1 MARYKAIKTEDRK
14 YKLTKKR
21 HRICN
26 TVYIVYAILFFACI
40 LIGGINQHNSVVVGW
55 DLIAMGII
63 SIPVAI
69 FSIYTTKKGWE
80 PQLRAW
86 AQDSSNIEIEKT
98 IITIIFILC
107 SVIPTVLGIL
117 KLFNIF

>member
-26 TVYIVYAILFFACI
+26 TVYIVYVILFFACI
-40 LIGGINQHNSVVVGW
+40 LIGGINQHNSLVVGW

-63 SIPVAI
+63 SIPVAM

-117 KLFNIF
+117 KLFNVF

>member
-40 LIGGINQHNSVVVGW
+40 LIGGINQHNSLVVGW
-55 DLIAMGII
+55 DLIALGII
-63 SIPVAI
+63 SIPTAA
-69 FSIYTTKKGWE
+69 FHIYTVKKGWE
-80 PQLRAW
+80 PQLHAW
-86 AQDSSNIEIEKT
+86 ANGDTDVELET
-98 IITIIFILC
+98 AIITIILIVASILP
-107 SVIPTVLGIL
+107 IVLGIL
-117 KLFNIF
+117 KLFEII

>member
-26 TVYIVYAILFFACI
+26 TVYIVYAILFFTCI
-40 LIGGINQHNSVVVGW
+40 LIGGINQHNSLVVGW

-63 SIPVAI
+63 SIPVAM

>member
-40 LIGGINQHNSVVVGW
+40 LIGGINQHNSLVVGW

-63 SIPVAI
+63 SIPVAT
-69 FSIYTTKKGWE
+69 FSIYTTKKGWQ

-98 IITIIFILC
+98 IIKIILILC